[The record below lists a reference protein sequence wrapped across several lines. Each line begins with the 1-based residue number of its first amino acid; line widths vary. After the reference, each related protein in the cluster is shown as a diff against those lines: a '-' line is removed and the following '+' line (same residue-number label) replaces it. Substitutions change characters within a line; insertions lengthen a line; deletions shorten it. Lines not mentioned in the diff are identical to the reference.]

1 MDRLAAHVVATALL
15 TAALAAVPL
24 ALNKP
29 ASEASTIK
37 AALPAAPLSPT
48 FTAAASTKFS
58 GITAT
63 LTRVQSSSAALTPT
77 TSTTPTP
84 KSPTPSS
91 TATAAAPS
99 PSPKP
104 VLVPIP
110 CPDAYQVGTTAYA
123 RWHGMI
129 AFSVKQFYSP
139 KCHSVYGYAY
149 PWLQF
154 RVQKQPYDLGMA
166 VFDLTHDAIVGART
180 FVNGTGGPDFW
191 SAPFVPTSGT
201 CTQGLAHVF
210 FPDTES
216 DTFTDKFCL

>member
-24 ALNKP
+24 ALDKP
-29 ASEASTIK
+29 TSEASTIK
-37 AALPAAPLSPT
+37 TALQTATLSAALAPAASAKVSGAPATPARTVQAST
-48 FTAAASTKFS
+48 AASGAVSAAASS
-58 GITAT
+58 AT
-63 LTRVQSSSAALTPT
+63 PSATPT
-77 TSTTPTP
+77 
-84 KSPTPSS
+84 
-91 TATAAAPS
+91 
-99 PSPKP
+99 PKP

-139 KCHSVYGYAY
+139 KCHTVYGYAY

-191 SAPFVPTSGT
+191 SAPFIPTAGT

-216 DTFTDKFCL
+216 DTFTDKFCV

>member
-1 MDRLAAHVVATALL
+1 MDRLAAHIVATALL

-24 ALNKP
+24 ALDKP
-29 ASEASTIK
+29 TSEASTIK
-37 AALPAAPLSPT
+37 AALPAATLSPAFAPAASAKLSGAT
-48 FTAAASTKFS
+48 AAPTRTAQSSAAASTATP
-58 GITAT
+58 TAT
-63 LTRVQSSSAALTPT
+63 PT
-77 TSTTPTP
+77 
-84 KSPTPSS
+84 
-91 TATAAAPS
+91 
-99 PSPKP
+99 PKP

-123 RWHGMI
+123 HWHGMI

-139 KCHSVYGYAY
+139 KCHTVYGYAY

-191 SAPFVPTSGT
+191 SAPFVPTAGS

-210 FPDTES
+210 FSDTES

>member
-1 MDRLAAHVVATALL
+1 MDRLAAHIVATALL

-24 ALNKP
+24 ALDRP
-29 ASEASTIK
+29 TSEASTIK
-37 AALPAAPLSPT
+37 AAPPTAPLSPT
-48 FTAAASTKFS
+48 LSTAASPKGAGT
-58 GITAT
+58 TAI
-63 LTRVQSSSAALTPT
+63 LTRVQSSSSSAALTPT
-77 TSTTPTP
+77 TGATPGATPTP
-84 KSPTPSS
+84 KPT
-91 TATAAAPS
+91 
-99 PSPKP
+99 SPKP

-129 AFSVKQFYSP
+129 AFSVKLFYSP
-139 KCHSVYGYAY
+139 KCHTAYGYAY

-154 RVQKQPYDLGMA
+154 RMQKQPYDLGMA
-166 VFDLTHDAIVGART
+166 VFDLTNDAIMGART

-191 SAPFVPTSGT
+191 SAPFVPTAGT

>member
-24 ALNKP
+24 ALAKP
-29 ASEASTIK
+29 TSEASTFK
-37 AALPAAPLSPT
+37 VALPAATATPSAS
-48 FTAAASTKFS
+48 AAASAVAS
-58 GITAT
+58 NPA
-63 LTRVQSSSAALTPT
+63 PT
-77 TSTTPTP
+77 STPTP
-84 KSPTPSS
+84 KSTPT
-91 TATAAAPS
+91 
-99 PSPKP
+99 KP
-104 VLVPIP
+104 ELVPIP
-110 CPDAYQVGTTAYA
+110 CPDAFQVGTTSYA
-123 RWHGMI
+123 HWHGMI

-154 RVQKQPYDLGMA
+154 REQKQHYDLGMA

-191 SAPFVPTSGT
+191 SAPFVPTAGT

-210 FPDTES
+210 FPDTET